1 MDSFTSALGIDL
13 GTSNSAVALAASTS
27 ATDTAPAR
35 ILPLAQ
41 AAGPNAVESL
51 PLLASA
57 LYLPHPD
64 EQSPGAF
71 TVPWTAPDDA
81 PVIGRFARSR
91 GALAP
96 DRLVTSAKS
105 WLCNP
110 RVDRTSPILPWQSD
124 SVPAT
129 DKVSPLDASTRFL
142 THLRAATAH
151 ADTILDWNAT
161 RVVITVPASFD
172 EAARNLTREAAT
184 RAGFTDPLL
193 LEEPLAAFYAWLEH
207 AGNDWRRHV
216 HPGDIILVCDVGGG
230 TADFSLIAVGETD
243 GALALDRISVGEH
256 ILLGGDNLDLA
267 LAHALRAQ
275 LDDADQ
281 PIDEWQFLA
290 LIAAARDAKEA
301 LFNDPSLNEV
311 PVAVPTRSARLF
323 AKTVSTRLERALLET
338 IALDGFLPLTVP
350 TERPAARSAGGLREL
365 GLNYAADPA
374 LSRHLARFL
383 ARSHQN
389 VAGSPD
395 LQTRVASALSA
406 SKHDLLRP
414 THVLF
419 NGGVFKAAPM
429 RRRVL
434 DLLASWFGTAPA
446 ELAGAD
452 YDLAVA
458 RGAAAYGRLLNS
470 GSGVRIRAGT
480 ARSYYVG
487 LESTVLA
494 VPGLK
499 PAIKAV
505 CVAPQGMEEGTTATL
520 ADREFGL
527 VVGEPVEFRL
537 FSSTARAVDQTGA
550 VVPNAERDLEESAR
564 VETELPPGDGLTEGE
579 VIPVRLVTRVNELGV
594 LELHLR
600 HPETT
605 RTWKLEFKVRTA

>member
-1 MDSFTSALGIDL
+1 MSSAFTSALGIDL
-13 GTSNSAVALAASTS
+13 GTSNSAVALANG
-27 ATDTAPAR
+27 TDPAR
-35 ILPLAQ
+35 ILPLVQ
-41 AAGPNAVESL
+41 AAGPGALEAL
-51 PLLASA
+51 PVLPSA

-64 EQSPGAF
+64 EQNPGAF
-71 TVPWTAPDDA
+71 TLPWSGQKDA
-81 PVIGRFARSR
+81 PVVGRFARSR

-110 RVDRTSPILPWQSD
+110 RVDRTSAILPWQSE
-124 SVPAT
+124 SVPAGE
-129 DKVSPLDASTRFL
+129 KVSPLAASTAFL
-142 THLRAATAH
+142 THLRAAAAH
-151 ADTILDWNAT
+151 SEALDWSGT

-172 EAARNLTREAAT
+172 EAARNLTRDAAA
-184 RAGFTDPLL
+184 RAGWSEPLL

-216 HPGDIILVCDVGGG
+216 RPGDIVLVCDVGGG
-230 TADFSLIAVGETD
+230 TADFSLIAVGED
-243 GALALDRISVGEH
+243 AGALALDRISVGEH

-275 LDDADQ
+275 LEEAQQ
-281 PIDEWQFLA
+281 PIDDWQFLA
-290 LIAAARDAKEA
+290 LVQASRDAKEA
-301 LFNDPSLNEV
+301 LFNEPALTGV
-311 PVAVPTRSARLF
+311 PVAVPTRSAKLF
-323 AKTVSTRLERALLET
+323 AKTVSTRLERSLLDA
-338 IALDGFLPLTVP
+338 IALDGFLPLTSP
-350 TERPAARSAGGLREL
+350 AERPAARSAGGLREL

-383 ARSHQN
+383 YRSHQN
-389 VAGSPD
+389 VASSPE
-395 LQTRVASALSA
+395 LQARVAGALGA
-406 SKHDLLRP
+406 SQHELLRP

-434 DLLASWFGTAPA
+434 EVLASWFGTAPA

-458 RGAAAYGRLLNS
+458 RGAAAYGRLLNA
-470 GSGVRIRAGT
+470 GGGVRIRAGT

-499 PAIKAV
+499 PAIKAL

-527 VVGEPVEFRL
+527 VVGEAVEFRL
-537 FSSTARAVDQTGA
+537 FSSTARAGDQTGA
-550 VVPNAERDLEESAR
+550 LVPDALRELEESAR
-564 VETELPPGDGLTEGE
+564 VETELPPGDGLTEGDI
-579 VIPVRLVTRVNELGV
+579 IPVKLVSRVNELGV
-594 LELHLR
+594 LELHLS
-600 HPETT
+600 HVATA

>member
-1 MDSFTSALGIDL
+1 MDSSFTSALGIDL
-13 GTSNSAVALAASTS
+13 GTSNSAVALAAD
-27 ATDTAPAR
+27 ATPAR
-35 ILPLAQ
+35 ILQLAQ
-41 AAGPNAVESL
+41 SAGPGAVESL
-51 PLLASA
+51 PLLASS

-71 TVPWTAPDDA
+71 ALPWTAPADA

-124 SVPAT
+124 SVPAS

-142 THLRAATAH
+142 THLRATSASSSP
-151 ADTILDWNAT
+151 LDWSST

-172 EAARNLTREAAT
+172 EAARNLTRDAAA
-184 RAGFTDPLL
+184 RAGFNDPLL

-216 HPGDIILVCDVGGG
+216 RPGDIVLVCDVGGG
-230 TADFSLIAVGETD
+230 TADFSLIAVNEAD

-275 LDDADQ
+275 LDEAGQ
-281 PIDEWQFLA
+281 SIDEWQFLA

-323 AKTVSTRLERALLET
+323 AKTVSTRLDRALLET
-338 IALDGFLPLTVP
+338 IALDGFLPLTAP

-395 LQTRVASALSA
+395 LQTRVAAALAA
-406 SKHDLLRP
+406 SQHDLLRP

-419 NGGVFKAAPM
+419 NGGAFKAVPM

-434 DLLASWFGTAPA
+434 DLLAHWFGAAPS

-499 PAIKAV
+499 PTVKAV
-505 CVAPQGMEEGTTATL
+505 CVAPQGMEEGTSATL

-537 FSSTARAVDQTGA
+537 FSSTARAGDATGA

-564 VETELPPGDGLTEGE
+564 VETTLPPGDGLTEGD

-594 LELHLR
+594 LELHLS

-605 RTWKLEFKVRTA
+605 RAWKLEFKVRTT

>member
-13 GTSNSAVALAASTS
+13 GTSNSAVALATG
-27 ATDTAPAR
+27 TTPVR
-35 ILPLAQ
+35 ILPLVQ
-41 AAGPNAVESL
+41 SAGPGTVESL
-51 PLLASA
+51 PLLPSA

-64 EQSPGAF
+64 EQKPGTF
-71 TVPWTAPDDA
+71 SLPWTGKKDA

-110 RVDRTSPILPWQSD
+110 RVDRTSPILPWQSE
-124 SVPAT
+124 SVTAPE
-129 DKVSPLDASTRFL
+129 KISPLDASTRFL

-151 ADTILDWNAT
+151 PDALDWKTT

-172 EAARNLTREAAT
+172 EAARNLTRDAAH

-216 HPGDIILVCDVGGG
+216 RPGDIVLVCDVGGG
-230 TADFSLIAVGETD
+230 TADFSLIAVGETT
-243 GALALDRISVGEH
+243 GTLALDRISVGEH

-275 LDDADQ
+275 LGEAGQ
-281 PIDEWQFLA
+281 TIDEWQFLA
-290 LIAAARDAKEA
+290 LVQAARDGKEV
-301 LFNDPSLNEV
+301 LFNDPALAGV
-311 PVAVPTRSARLF
+311 PVAVPTRSARIF
-323 AKTVSTRLERALLET
+323 AKTVSTRLERTLLEA
-338 IALDGFLPLTVP
+338 IALDGFLPLTGP
-350 TERPAARSAGGLREL
+350 AERPAARSAGGLREF

-383 ARSHQN
+383 HRSHQN
-389 VAGSPD
+389 VASSAD
-395 LQTRVASALSA
+395 LQARVATALAA

-434 DLLASWFGTAPA
+434 DLLAAWFGAAPA

-470 GSGVRIRAGT
+470 GAGVRIRAGT

-520 ADREFGL
+520 AEREFGL
-527 VVGEPVEFRL
+527 VVGESVEFRL
-537 FSSTARAVDQTGA
+537 FSSTARAGDQTGA
-550 VVPNAERDLEESAR
+550 LVPDAVRDLEETAR
-564 VETELPPGDGLTEGE
+564 VETLLPPGDGLTEGE
-579 VIPVRLVTRVNELGV
+579 VVPVGLVSRVNELGV

-600 HPETT
+600 HAETA
-605 RTWKLEFKVRTA
+605 RTWKLEFKVRTT

>member
-1 MDSFTSALGIDL
+1 MDTACSLALGIDL
-13 GTSNSAVALAASTS
+13 GTSNSAAALVTGP
-27 ATDTAPAR
+27 APAR
-35 ILPLAQ
+35 IVPLVQ
-41 AAGPNAVESL
+41 SAGPGAIEEL
-51 PLLASA
+51 PLLPSA

-64 EQSPGAF
+64 EQAPGSF
-71 TVPWTAPDDA
+71 TLPWTAGKDA
-81 PVIGRFARSR
+81 PVVGRFARSR

-105 WLCNP
+105 WLCNA
-110 RVDRTSPILPWQSD
+110 RVDRTAAILPWQSTA
-124 SVPAT
+124 VPAAE
-129 DKVSPLDASTRFL
+129 KVSPLAATTCFL
-142 THLRAATAH
+142 THLRAAVSH
-151 ADTILDWNAT
+151 ADALNWADT

-172 EAARNLTREAAT
+172 EAARNLTRDAAS
-184 RAGFTDPLL
+184 RAGFAEPLL
-193 LEEPLAAFYAWLEH
+193 LEEPLAAFYAWLET
-207 AGNDWRRHV
+207 AGTDWRSHV
-216 HPGDIILVCDVGGG
+216 RPGNIVLVCDVGGG
-230 TADFSLIAVGETD
+230 TADFSLIAVGENA

-267 LAHALRAQ
+267 LAHALRSQ
-275 LDDADQ
+275 LEDAGQ
-281 PIDEWQFLA
+281 SVDEWQFLA
-290 LIAAARDAKEA
+290 LVQAARDAKEA
-301 LFNDPSLNEV
+301 LFNDPALPGV

-323 AKTVSTRLERALLET
+323 ASTVSTRLERPLLEA

-350 TERPAARSAGGLREL
+350 TEFPAGRSAGGLREL
-365 GLNYAADPA
+365 GLNYAADTA

-383 ARSHQN
+383 QRSHHN
-389 VAGSPD
+389 IAASAD
-395 LQTRVASALSA
+395 LQARVANALASSA
-406 SKHDLLRP
+406 HGLLRP

-434 DLLASWFGTAPA
+434 DLLSGWFGAVPA

-470 GSGVRIRAGT
+470 GAGVRIRAGT

-499 PAIKAV
+499 PVIKAL
-505 CVAPQGMEEGTTATL
+505 CVAPQGMEEGTSATL
-520 ADREFGL
+520 AEREFGL

-537 FSSTARAVDQTGA
+537 FSTTARAGDQTGSL
-550 VVPNAERDLEESAR
+550 VPDALRDLEETAR
-564 VETELPPGDGLTEGE
+564 VETVLPPGEGLAEGD
-579 VIPVRLVTRVNELGV
+579 VIPVRLVSRVNELGV

-600 HPETT
+600 HAETD
-605 RTWKLEFKVRTA
+605 RTWRLEFKVRTA

>member
-1 MDSFTSALGIDL
+1 METACTLALGIDL
-13 GTSNSAVALAASTS
+13 GTSNSAAALATGATS
-27 ATDTAPAR
+27 AR
-35 ILPLAQ
+35 ILPLVQ
-41 AAGPNAVESL
+41 SAGPGATEAL
-51 PLLASA
+51 PLLPSA

-64 EQSPGAF
+64 EQAPGSF
-71 TVPWTAPDDA
+71 TLPWTGGKDA
-81 PVIGRFARSR
+81 PVVGRFARSR

-105 WLCNP
+105 WLCNS
-110 RVDRTSPILPWQSD
+110 RVDRTAPLLPWQSTA
-124 SVPAT
+124 VTTAE
-129 DKVSPLDASTRFL
+129 KVSPLDATTRFL
-142 THLRAATAH
+142 THLRAAVAYP
-151 ADTILDWNAT
+151 DSIDWAAT

-172 EAARNLTREAAT
+172 EAARNLTREAS
-184 RAGFTDPLL
+184 RHAGFAEPLL
-193 LEEPLAAFYAWLEH
+193 LEEPLAAFYAWLET
-207 AGNDWRRHV
+207 AGTDWRRHV
-216 HPGDIILVCDVGGG
+216 RPGDIVLVCDVGGG
-230 TADFSLIAVGETD
+230 TADFSLIAVGENA

-275 LDDADQ
+275 LEDAGQ
-281 PIDEWQFLA
+281 SVDEWQFLA
-290 LIAAARDAKEA
+290 LVQAAREAKEA
-301 LFNDPSLNEV
+301 LFDDPALSGV

-323 AKTVSTRLERALLET
+323 ANTVSTRLERPLLEA
-338 IALDGFLPLTVP
+338 IALDGFLPLTAP
-350 TERPAARSAGGLREL
+350 TELPAGRSAGGLREL

-383 ARSHQN
+383 QRSHQN
-389 VAGSPD
+389 VVSSTD
-395 LQTRVASALSA
+395 LQARVSSALAASA
-406 SKHDLLRP
+406 HGLLRP

-434 DLLASWFGTAPA
+434 DLLFGWFGAVPA

-470 GSGVRIRAGT
+470 GAGVRIRAGT

-499 PAIKAV
+499 PAIKAL

-520 ADREFGL
+520 AEREFGL

-537 FSSTARAVDQTGA
+537 FSSTARAGDQTGTLVSDA
-550 VVPNAERDLEESAR
+550 LRDLEETAR
-564 VETELPPGDGLTEGE
+564 VETVLPPGEGLAAGD
-579 VIPVRLVTRVNELGV
+579 VIPVRLVSRVNELGV

-600 HPETT
+600 HAETA
-605 RTWKLEFKVRTA
+605 RTWRLEFKVRTA

>member
-1 MDSFTSALGIDL
+1 MDSAFTAALGIDL
-13 GTSNSAVALAASTS
+13 GTSNSAVALAGGTS
-27 ATDTAPAR
+27 PLR
-35 ILPLAQ
+35 ILPLVQ
-41 AAGPNAVESL
+41 SAGPGAVESL
-51 PLLASA
+51 PLLASV

-64 EQSPGAF
+64 EYTRGTFAL
-71 TVPWTAPDDA
+71 PWSGGKDA
-81 PVIGRFARSR
+81 PVIGRWARSR

-110 RVDRTSPILPWQSD
+110 RVDRTSPILPWQSA
-124 SVPAT
+124 SVSSAE
-129 DKVSPLDASTRFL
+129 KVSPLDASTRFL
-142 THLRAATAH
+142 AHLRAAAAH
-151 ADTILDWNAT
+151 PDALDWKTT

-172 EAARNLTREAAT
+172 EAARNLTRDAAH
-184 RAGFTDPLL
+184 RAGFAEPLL
-193 LEEPLAAFYAWLEH
+193 LEEPLAAFYAWLDH
-207 AGNDWRRHV
+207 AGADWRRHV
-216 HPGDIILVCDVGGG
+216 HPGDVVLVCDVGGG
-230 TADFSLIAVGETD
+230 TADFSLIAVGEDAGT
-243 GALALDRISVGEH
+243 LALDRISVGEH

-275 LDDADQ
+275 LEAANQ
-281 PIDEWQFLA
+281 TIDEWQFLA
-290 LIAAARDAKEA
+290 LIQASREGKEA
-301 LFNDPSLNEV
+301 LFNNPALPGV

-323 AKTVSTRLERALLET
+323 AKTVSTRLERPLLET
-338 IALDGFLPLTVP
+338 IALDGFLPLTSP
-350 TERPAARSAGGLREL
+350 AERPAARSTGGLREF

-383 ARSHQN
+383 HRSHHN
-389 VAGSPD
+389 VAGSAE
-395 LQTRVASALSA
+395 LQKRVASALAA
-406 SKHDLLRP
+406 SQHDLLRP

-434 DLLASWFGTAPA
+434 DLLAGWFGTAPS

-452 YDLAVA
+452 YDLAV
-458 RGAAAYGRLLNS
+458 LNS
-470 GSGVRIRAGT
+470 GAGVRIRAGT

-520 ADREFGL
+520 ADSEFGL

-537 FSSTARAVDQTGA
+537 FSSTARAGDQTGA
-550 VVPNAERDLEESAR
+550 LVSDALRDLEETTR
-564 VETELPPGDGLTEGE
+564 VETVLPPGDGLNEGE
-579 VIPVRLVTRVNELGV
+579 VIPVGLVSRVNELGV

-600 HPETT
+600 HPETA
-605 RTWKLEFKVRTA
+605 RTWKLEFKVRTT

>member
-1 MDSFTSALGIDL
+1 MSSPLTSALGIDL
-13 GTSNSAVALAASTS
+13 GTSNSAVALAAG
-27 ATDTAPAR
+27 TAPTR
-35 ILPLAQ
+35 ILPLVQ
-41 AAGPNAVESL
+41 SAGPGAVEAL
-51 PLLASA
+51 PLLASV

-64 EQSPGAF
+64 EHTRGAF
-71 TVPWTAPDDA
+71 ALPWSGGKDA
-81 PVIGRFARSR
+81 PVIGRWARTR
-91 GALAP
+91 GTLAP
-96 DRLVTSAKS
+96 DRLVASAKS

-110 RVDRTSPILPWQSD
+110 RVDRTSPLLPWQSA
-124 SVPAT
+124 SVTSAE
-129 DKVSPLDASTRFL
+129 KVSPLHASTLFL
-142 THLRAATAH
+142 SHLHAAAAH
-151 ADTILDWNAT
+151 PDALDWTTT

-172 EAARNLTREAAT
+172 EAARNLTRDAAT
-184 RAGFTDPLL
+184 RAGFTEPVL

-216 HPGDIILVCDVGGG
+216 HPGDIVLVCDVGGG
-230 TADFSLIAVGETD
+230 TADFSLIAVGED
-243 GALALDRISVGEH
+243 AGALALDRISVGEH

-275 LDDADQ
+275 LDAAKQ
-281 PIDEWQFLA
+281 NIDEWQFLA
-290 LIAAARDAKEA
+290 LVQASRDAKEA
-301 LFNDPSLNEV
+301 LFNDPALAGV

-323 AKTVSTRLERALLET
+323 AKTVSTRLERPLLEAIT
-338 IALDGFLPLTVP
+338 LDGFLPLTSP
-350 TERPAARSAGGLREL
+350 SERPAARSAGGLREF

-383 ARSHQN
+383 HRSHHN
-389 VAGSPD
+389 VTGSTA
-395 LQTRVASALSA
+395 LQARVPGALAASQ
-406 SKHDLLRP
+406 HELLRP

-434 DLLASWFGTAPA
+434 DLLAAWFGAAPT
-446 ELAGAD
+446 ELTGAD

-470 GSGVRIRAGT
+470 GAGVRIRAGT

-505 CVAPQGMEEGTTATL
+505 CVAPQGMEEGTTATQ

-537 FSSTARAVDQTGA
+537 FSSTARAGDETGA
-550 VVPNAERDLEESAR
+550 LVPDALRDLEETAL
-564 VETELPPGDGLTEGE
+564 VETVLPPGDGLTEGD
-579 VIPVRLVTRVNELGV
+579 VIPVGLVSCVNELGV
-594 LELHLR
+594 LEIHLR

-605 RTWKLEFKVRTA
+605 RTWKLEFKVRTT

>member
-1 MDSFTSALGIDL
+1 MDSAFTSALGIDL
-13 GTSNSAVALAASTS
+13 GTSNSAVALA
-27 ATDTAPAR
+27 TAGTTPAR
-35 ILPLAQ
+35 ILPLEQ
-41 AAGPNAVESL
+41 SAGPGAVESL
-51 PLLASA
+51 PLLPSA

-64 EQSPGAF
+64 EQTRGAF
-71 TVPWTAPDDA
+71 ALPWTGGKDA
-81 PVIGRFARSR
+81 PVVGRFARSR

-105 WLCNP
+105 WLCNA
-110 RVDRTSPILPWQSD
+110 RVDRTSPILPWQSA
-124 SVPAT
+124 SVSTAE
-129 DKVSPLDASTRFL
+129 KVSPLDASTRFL
-142 THLRAATAH
+142 THLRAASAH
-151 ADTILDWNAT
+151 PDALDWKTT

-172 EAARNLTREAAT
+172 EAARNLTRDAAH
-184 RAGFTDPLL
+184 RAGFAEPLL

-207 AGNDWRRHV
+207 AGTDWRRHV
-216 HPGDIILVCDVGGG
+216 HPGDIVLVCDVGGG
-230 TADFSLIAVGETD
+230 TADFSLIAVGEDAGT
-243 GALALDRISVGEH
+243 LALDRISVGEH

-275 LDDADQ
+275 LEAAGQ
-281 PIDEWQFLA
+281 TIDEWQFLA
-290 LIAAARDAKEA
+290 LIQASREGKEA
-301 LFNDPSLNEV
+301 LFNDPALPGV

-323 AKTVSTRLERALLET
+323 AKTVSTRLERSLLEA
-338 IALDGFLPLTVP
+338 IALDGFLPLTAP
-350 TERPAARSAGGLREL
+350 TERPAARSAGGLREF

-383 ARSHQN
+383 HRSHQN
-389 VAGSPD
+389 VAGSTD
-395 LQTRVASALSA
+395 LQIRVASALAA
-406 SKHDLLRP
+406 SQHDLLRP

-434 DLLASWFGTAPA
+434 DLLAAWFGTAPT

-470 GSGVRIRAGT
+470 GAGVRIRAGT

-527 VVGEPVEFRL
+527 VVGESVEFRL
-537 FSSTARAVDQTGA
+537 FSSTARAGDQTGTLVA
-550 VVPNAERDLEESAR
+550 NAERDLEETAR
-564 VETELPPGDGLTEGE
+564 VETLLPPGDGLNEGE
-579 VIPVRLVTRVNELGV
+579 VVPVRLVSRVNELGV

-600 HPETT
+600 HAETA

>member
-1 MDSFTSALGIDL
+1 MSSVFTSALGIDL
-13 GTSNSAVALAASTS
+13 GTSNSAVALATG
-27 ATDTAPAR
+27 TAPAR
-35 ILPLAQ
+35 ILPLVQ
-41 AAGPNAVESL
+41 SAGPGALEAL
-51 PLLASA
+51 PVLPSA

-64 EQSPGAF
+64 EQNPGAF
-71 TVPWTAPDDA
+71 TLPWSEQKDA
-81 PVIGRFARSR
+81 PVVGRFARSR

-110 RVDRTSPILPWQSD
+110 RVDRTSAILPWQSE
-124 SVPAT
+124 SVPAAE
-129 DKVSPLDASTRFL
+129 KVSPLDASTAFL
-142 THLRAATAH
+142 THLRAAAAH
-151 ADTILDWNAT
+151 QEALDWSGT

-172 EAARNLTREAAT
+172 EAARNLTRDAAA
-184 RAGFTDPLL
+184 RAGWSEPLL

-216 HPGDIILVCDVGGG
+216 RPGDIVLVCDVGGG
-230 TADFSLIAVGETD
+230 TADFSLIAVGED
-243 GALALDRISVGEH
+243 AGALALDRISVGEH

-275 LDDADQ
+275 LEEAQQ
-281 PIDEWQFLA
+281 PIDDWQFLA
-290 LIAAARDAKEA
+290 LVQAARDAKEA
-301 LFNDPSLNEV
+301 LFNEPALSGV

-323 AKTVSTRLERALLET
+323 AKTVSTRLERSLLDA
-338 IALDGFLPLTVP
+338 IALDGFLPLTSP
-350 TERPAARSAGGLREL
+350 AERPAARSAGGLREL

-383 ARSHQN
+383 YRSHQN
-389 VAGSPD
+389 VASSQE
-395 LQTRVASALSA
+395 LQARVAGALGA
-406 SKHDLLRP
+406 SQHELLRP

-434 DLLASWFGTAPA
+434 ELLASWFGTAPA

-458 RGAAAYGRLLNS
+458 RGAAAYGRLLNA
-470 GSGVRIRAGT
+470 GGGVRIRAGT

-499 PAIKAV
+499 PAIKAL

-527 VVGEPVEFRL
+527 VVGEAVEFRL
-537 FSSTARAVDQTGA
+537 FSSTARAGDQTGA
-550 VVPNAERDLEESAR
+550 LVPDALRDLEESAR
-564 VETELPPGDGLTEGE
+564 VETELPPGDGLAEGDI
-579 VIPVRLVTRVNELGV
+579 IPVKLVSRVNELGV
-594 LELHLR
+594 LELHLS
-600 HPETT
+600 HVATA

>member
-1 MDSFTSALGIDL
+1 MDSVCTSALGIDL
-13 GTSNSAVALAASTS
+13 GTSNSAVALAIG
-27 ATDTAPAR
+27 TAPAR
-35 ILPLAQ
+35 ILPLVQ
-41 AAGPNAVESL
+41 SAGPGAVEAL
-51 PLLASA
+51 PLLPSA

-64 EQSPGAF
+64 EQAPGSF
-71 TVPWTAPDDA
+71 TLPWTGGQDA
-81 PVIGRFARSR
+81 PVVGRFARSR

-110 RVDRTSPILPWQSD
+110 RVDRTSPILPWQSEA
-124 SVPAT
+124 VPAS

-142 THLRAATAH
+142 THLRAAAAH
-151 ADTILDWNAT
+151 PDPLDWKTT

-172 EAARNLTREAAT
+172 EAARNLTRDAAT
-184 RAGFTDPLL
+184 RSGFDEPLL

-207 AGNDWRRHV
+207 AGDDWRRHV
-216 HPGDIILVCDVGGG
+216 RPGDIVLVCDVGGG
-230 TADFSLIAVGETD
+230 TADFSLIAVGED
-243 GALALDRISVGEH
+243 AGSLALDRISVGEH

-275 LDDADQ
+275 LEDSSH
-281 PIDEWQFLA
+281 PIDDWQFLA
-290 LIAAARDAKEA
+290 LIQAAREGKEA
-301 LFNDPSLNEV
+301 LFNDPALVEV

-323 AKTVSTRLERALLET
+323 AKTVSTRLERTLLET
-338 IALDGFLPLTVP
+338 LALDGFLPLTSP
-350 TERPAARSAGGLREL
+350 AERPAARTAGGLREF

-383 ARSHQN
+383 HRSHQN
-389 VAGSPD
+389 VASSAD
-395 LQTRVASALSA
+395 LQARVASALSS

-434 DLLASWFGTAPA
+434 DLLAGWFGTAPD
-446 ELAGAD
+446 ELAGAE

-470 GSGVRIRAGT
+470 GAGVRIRAGT

-520 ADREFGL
+520 AEREFGL

-537 FSSTARAVDQTGA
+537 FSSTARAGDTTGA
-550 VVPNAERDLEESAR
+550 LVPDAMRDLEETAR
-564 VETELPPGDGLTEGE
+564 VETELPPGDGLNEGDI
-579 VIPVRLVTRVNELGV
+579 VPVRLVSRVNELGV

-600 HPETT
+600 HAETA
-605 RTWKLEFKVRTA
+605 RTWKLEFKVRTT